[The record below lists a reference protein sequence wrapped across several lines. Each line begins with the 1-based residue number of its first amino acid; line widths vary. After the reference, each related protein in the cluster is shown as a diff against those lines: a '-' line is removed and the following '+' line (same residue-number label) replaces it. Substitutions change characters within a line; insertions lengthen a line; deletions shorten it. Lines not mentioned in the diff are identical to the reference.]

1 MLGLEMTLRAIENND
16 VVGIL
21 SSKLRRNL
29 FQFFSMS
36 HRSQDSC
43 QLPWKKKSR
52 SKEVKTSTYS
62 CKLLGKMW
70 WEQEE
75 ISSVTHVLGPH
86 SRAAAVR
93 WCSQVD
99 VNCSQCYKGKIP
111 NMQSPPA
118 VLI

>member
-1 MLGLEMTLRAIENND
+1 MLGLEMTLRVIENND

-21 SSKLRRNL
+21 SSKLHRNL

-62 CKLLGKMW
+62 CKLLGKCGGSRKRSAVSLVSW
-70 WEQEE
+70 
-75 ISSVTHVLGPH
+75 VLTAMQQLLGGVP
-86 SRAAAVR
+86 R
-93 WCSQVD
+93 W
-99 VNCSQCYKGKIP
+99 
-111 NMQSPPA
+111 M
-118 VLI
+118 

>member
-21 SSKLRRNL
+21 SSKL
-29 FQFFSMS
+29 QFFSMF

-70 WEQEE
+70 WEQER
-75 ISSVTHVLGPH
+75 SAVSLVSWVLT
-86 SRAAAVR
+86 AVQQLLGGVPR
-93 WCSQVD
+93 W
-99 VNCSQCYKGKIP
+99 
-111 NMQSPPA
+111 M
-118 VLI
+118 